1 VLAVF
6 PDTTSFYKA
15 IMSKIPKRVS
25 NQLFEV
31 FVKFEVSLMQNSVR

>member
-1 VLAVF
+1 MVVH
-6 PDTTSFYKA
+6 SKA

-31 FVKFEVSLMQNSVR
+31 FVKFEVRLSIR